1 MDDIKNLT
9 GDALFHLPVANA
21 ILAAQYGTRQ
31 VALLLIDFDHAEGL
45 GNITHHFSEEIWTRL
60 RNTLRDTDTVV
71 PLDHG
76 EFGVL
81 LPAVNGTEDAILVA
95 NKIHTG

>member
-1 MDDIKNLT
+1 MMDDIKNLT

-45 GNITHHFSEEIWTRL
+45 GNIT
-60 RNTLRDTDTVV
+60 
-71 PLDHG
+71 
-76 EFGVL
+76 
-81 LPAVNGTEDAILVA
+81 
-95 NKIHTG
+95 